1 MSMLPGTI
9 ETVSKHFDQ
18 YVIYGANGWLGRSTL
33 EALIDLKV
41 ESNSLLLVGSK
52 ASKLQFNGSVF
63 EILDAESA
71 HRELKSNSLF
81 FNYAFL
87 RREKLQGL
95 TVEEY
100 TQKNL
105 NITTFPKKAIE
116 AKNVKCLVNAS
127 SGVAATINLESAD
140 ILDPYARLK
149 AIEEAQLAQVCQEN
163 STYFIN
169 CRIFSL
175 TGKHINE
182 FQNLAISNF
191 VREASENKEILIKS
205 ETTRRTYIDAT
216 DLSRVFIALAL
227 KDQNYS
233 LDSGGTLIDMNRLA
247 ELVASNIAGAEI
259 KSAEPQELGTDY
271 FGDFERFNQIAQEEG
286 VDLLGIE
293 DQIKL
298 TSKAILEAINNR

>member
-1 MSMLPGTI
+1 MPLETI

-18 YVIYGANGWLGRSTL
+18 FVIYGANGWLGRSTL

-41 ESNSLLLVGSK
+41 DSSSLLLVGSK
-52 ASKLQFNGSVF
+52 ASKLQFNGAVF
-63 EILDAESA
+63 EILDAKSA
-71 HRELKSNSLF
+71 YRKLKPNSLF

-87 RREKLQGL
+87 RREKLQSL

-105 NITTFPKKAIE
+105 NIMTFPKKVIE
-116 AKNVKCLVNAS
+116 DKKVKCLVNTS
-127 SGVAATINLESAD
+127 SGVAATINLKSAD
-140 ILDPYARLK
+140 VLDPYARLK
-149 AIEEAQLAQVCQEN
+149 AIDEAQLAQVCQEN
-163 STYFIN
+163 STNFIN

-175 TGKHINE
+175 TGMHINE

-191 VREASENKEILIKS
+191 VRGASENKEILIKS
-205 ETTRRTYIDAT
+205 ETTRRTYMDAT
-216 DLSRVFIALAL
+216 DLSRVLIALAL

-247 ELVASNIAGAEI
+247 ALVASNIAGAEL
-259 KSAEPQELGTDY
+259 KSAEPQQAGTDY
-271 FGDFERFNQIAQEEG
+271 FGDFERFNQIAQEAG
-286 VDLLGIE
+286 IDLLGIE
-293 DQIKL
+293 DQVKL